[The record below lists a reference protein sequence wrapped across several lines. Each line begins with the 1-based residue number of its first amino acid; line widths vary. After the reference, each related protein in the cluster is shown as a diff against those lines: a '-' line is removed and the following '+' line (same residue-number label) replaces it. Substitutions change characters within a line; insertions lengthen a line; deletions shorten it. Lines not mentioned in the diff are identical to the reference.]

1 MEHVM
6 NANLKLGLLAALLWG
21 GAAEALQPGNTRLQ
35 VIAELGAPTGFIR
48 AGKEETLYYERGTV
62 QLWDSKVV
70 DFEIISPEQLRVRQA
85 AAEKARAEQAE
96 RTTLWRAQLKV
107 EGEAELKKLLAE
119 PGFAQAP
126 TAVQVER
133 WREFMKKYPDV
144 PVAEYYVP
152 ALKRFEAEQARA
164 AQEQRI
170 AALEQ
175 RVQDAEQRAL
185 QNDTSKWQYPDYY
198 YYPTAIYTPSLY
210 GPLGTHPHEPP
221 HGPTRDAASQNTIHV
236 YQASHQPER

>member
-1 MEHVM
+1 MK
-6 NANLKLGLLAALLWG
+6 ANLMLGLLAALLWG
-21 GAAEALQPGNTRLQ
+21 GTAQALQPGNTRLQ

-62 QLWDSKVV
+62 QLRDSKVV

-96 RTTLWRAQLKV
+96 RTALWRAQLKV
-107 EGEAELKKLLAE
+107 EGEAVLNKMLAE
-119 PGFAQAP
+119 PGLALAP
-126 TAVQVER
+126 AAVQVER

-152 ALKRFEAEQARA
+152 VLKRLESEQARE

-185 QNDTSKWQYPDYY
+185 QNDPGKWQYPDYY
-198 YYPTAIYTPSLY
+198 YYPTAIFTPSLY
-210 GPLGTHPHEPP
+210 GPLGPRPHEPP
-221 HGPTRDAASQNTIHV
+221 HGPTRDAASRNTIPV